1 MRESVVERGVT
12 HEAVFAPAQAEQNDN
27 MTFSVANPLHQ
38 RRAAAPDD
46 TFSLDMPEGALP
58 STGPVESMEI
68 DAVQI
73 RKFDKRIRRSFIIK
87 FHYWETRDRG
97 YHRKDA
103 LDRFDLQRF
112 KQLHGIAEA
121 GGEAEAVNRG
131 VSVTQAAMKMSKMV
145 DLSASKAKRPIP

>member
-12 HEAVFAPAQAEQNDN
+12 HEAVFAPAQAEQSGN

-38 RRAAAPDD
+38 RRAAPVDAD
-46 TFSLDMPEGALP
+46 SLDMAEGALP
-58 STGPVESMEI
+58 STGPVEGMEI

-73 RKFDKRIRRSFIIK
+73 RKFDKRVRRSFINK

-97 YHRKDA
+97 YHREDA
-103 LDRFDLQRF
+103 LDTFDLQRF

-131 VSVTQAAMKMSKMV
+131 VSVTQAAMNMSKKV
-145 DLSASKAKRPIP
+145 DLSSSRATR